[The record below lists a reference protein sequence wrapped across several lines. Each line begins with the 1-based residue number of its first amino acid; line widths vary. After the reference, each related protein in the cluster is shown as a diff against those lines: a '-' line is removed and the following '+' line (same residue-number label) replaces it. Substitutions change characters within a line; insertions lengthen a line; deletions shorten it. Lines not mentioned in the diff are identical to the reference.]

1 MEAEVT
7 LVRVYLK
14 ETDHGQKKRLVDELF
29 ELLHR
34 PEVSGVTVFRGILGF
49 GRRGPAEA
57 DLLHLAGDL
66 PIAIEFFASSDA
78 ARSTIAALR
87 RCHPDLHIVYWRAAV
102 PLGGDC

>member
-14 ETDHGQKKRLVDELF
+14 ETDHGQKKRLLDELF

-34 PEVSGVTVFRGILGF
+34 PDVNGVTVFRGILGF

-66 PIAIEFFASSDA
+66 PISIEFFAPPEA
-78 ARSTIAALR
+78 AQSTIMALR
-87 RCHPDLHIVYWRAAV
+87 RYNPGLHIVYWRAAV
-102 PLGGDC
+102 PLDG